1 MKKISMFFMSLVVS
15 LGVFVAVPQLASAAT
30 AKSTVCDGIGATT
43 GADGCSDGSG
53 KSINDILA
61 MVINIFSWFVGV
73 VAVIFVIVGAFKYIT
88 SGGDASAVKSA
99 KDTLLYAI
107 IGLVIVAV
115 AQVLVQFV
123 LTKSNQAVNKTTN
136 MQTSYIFDKLA

>member
-1 MKKISMFFMSLVVS
+1 MFFMSLVVS
-15 LGVFVAVPQLASAAT
+15 LGVFVAVPQLARAAT